1 MWPEEKISTSGEQ
14 RQKIRELLDKNLS
27 EETPFK
33 KKLDYWFTKK
43 YI

>member
-14 RQKIRELLDKNLS
+14 RQKIRELFDKNLS

-33 KKLDYWFTKK
+33 LKLDHKFTKK